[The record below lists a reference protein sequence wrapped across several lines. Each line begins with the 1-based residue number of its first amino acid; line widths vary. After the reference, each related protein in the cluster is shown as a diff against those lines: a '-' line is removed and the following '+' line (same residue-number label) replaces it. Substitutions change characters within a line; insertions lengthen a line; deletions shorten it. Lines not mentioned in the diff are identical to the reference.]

1 MTDNIVQVSTATAT
15 WEEAVTLAGP
25 AVEKRLAAGA
35 QIIGPVTSVYWH
47 LGEYGTGEEW
57 QVLFKTT
64 EAQYP
69 ALEADLLERHP
80 WDNPELCA
88 VPVKFAAP
96 RCAEWVRDSVTGA
109 GA

>member
-1 MTDNIVQVSTATAT
+1 M
-15 WEEAVTLAGP
+15 
-25 AVEKRLAAGA
+25 
-35 QIIGPVTSVYWH
+35 
-47 LGEYGTGEEW
+47 
-57 QVLFKTT
+57 LFKTT